1 MPRILFTELARQ
13 ESVDAEAFY
22 ELELSG
28 LGKVFRAEL
37 KSAIQRIA
45 DYPEAWSCERGE
57 IRKCLLHKFPFKVLY
72 SIETDHLL
80 IVALAH
86 QHRNPDYWIDRL

>member
-13 ESVDAEAFY
+13 EAKDAETFY
-22 ELELSG
+22 ELELPG

-37 KSAIQRIA
+37 KAAVQRIA
-45 DYPEAWSCERGE
+45 DYPQAWSYEQGE

-80 IVALAH
+80 IIALAH
-86 QHRNPDYWIDRL
+86 QHRNPDYWVGRL